1 MTTVIR
7 YSDHDTKQD
16 GGLKA
21 RYNGQEKEY
30 SNLRMMYDNKR
41 HQTHAH
47 RIMRGR
53 DNKPREARYG
63 GSRYNTGPYDRKGEL
78 AWREK
83 PWSLAYARKTND
95 AVQRYEPQRTSDEE
109 RSGGEQKKR
118 LASCI
123 VSPALRT
130 TLMEENVTIRNI
142 SMARSLTYSPH
153 ATENALENEQIIGDL
168 NGMELLES
176 NDEEAMDYDVQ
187 EDDLLGEELME
198 LEGHEKP
205 ADVAKYAEDTDLDK
219 RAKKARGG
227 NIAPQISEGKEY
239 CFFEL
244 CIGAPMS

>member
-1 MTTVIR
+1 MMRSVMLFHMNKYR
-7 YSDHDTKQD
+7 KKSDD
-16 GGLKA
+16 
-21 RYNGQEKEY
+21 KE
-30 SNLRMMYDNKR
+30 
-41 HQTHAH
+41 
-47 RIMRGR
+47 
-53 DNKPREARYG
+53 
-63 GSRYNTGPYDRKGEL
+63 
-78 AWREK
+78 
-83 PWSLAYARKTND
+83 
-95 AVQRYEPQRTSDEE
+95 RYEPQRTSDEE

-227 NIAPQISEGKEY
+227 NIVDASLGAQNRKP
-239 CFFEL
+239 EL
-244 CIGAPMS
+244 FRRGSPRLRSVLSSKHNDTEKSRRRGDNSKKVRGTTTKDDGLMGSRNPSHHN

>member
-1 MTTVIR
+1 MKIIIIRAQTERSGVFSRVQLPQDQPRRQPLLSDFRASDNRIGNIGRQPLHHSSRIDSYGNTMATVIR

-41 HQTHAH
+41 HQTHAD

-95 AVQRYEPQRTSDEE
+95 AVRDVVPYEQVS
-109 RSGGEQKKR
+109 QKK
-118 LASCI
+118 
-123 VSPALRT
+123 
-130 TLMEENVTIRNI
+130 
-142 SMARSLTYSPH
+142 
-153 ATENALENEQIIGDL
+153 
-168 NGMELLES
+168 
-176 NDEEAMDYDVQ
+176 
-187 EDDLLGEELME
+187 
-198 LEGHEKP
+198 
-205 ADVAKYAEDTDLDK
+205 
-219 RAKKARGG
+219 
-227 NIAPQISEGKEY
+227 
-239 CFFEL
+239 
-244 CIGAPMS
+244 